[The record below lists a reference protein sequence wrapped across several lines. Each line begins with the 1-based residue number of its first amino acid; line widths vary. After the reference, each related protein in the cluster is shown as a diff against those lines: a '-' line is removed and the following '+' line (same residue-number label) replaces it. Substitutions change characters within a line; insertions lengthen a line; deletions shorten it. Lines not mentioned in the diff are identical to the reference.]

1 MGRNTLL
8 KRIFAV
14 VALIAFLAVSVI
26 TVFPLGA
33 NAQDAQT
40 KIKNSQAKQSELKD
54 KIKNDRMFSLE
65 KYIIDFII
73 MVFVLMVIIPL
84 AFSCIEQ
91 VIEIIKVFACPDVL
105 VFDYIMEHYLNY
117 TH

>member
-8 KRIFAV
+8 KRVFAV

-40 KIKNSQAKQSELKD
+40 KIKDSQAKQTELKD
-54 KIKNDRMFSLE
+54 KINETDQKISENTKVKQRLDSE
-65 KYIIDFII
+65 IDG
-73 MVFVLMVIIPL
+73 VQ
-84 AFSCIEQ
+84 A
-91 VIEIIKVFACPDVL
+91 
-105 VFDYIMEHYLNY
+105 
-117 TH
+117 